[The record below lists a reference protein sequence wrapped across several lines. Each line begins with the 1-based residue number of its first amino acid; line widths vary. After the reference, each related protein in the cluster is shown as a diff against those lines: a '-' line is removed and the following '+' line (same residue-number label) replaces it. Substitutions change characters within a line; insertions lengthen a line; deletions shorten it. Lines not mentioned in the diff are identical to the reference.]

1 MSRNNREPG
10 YRLERREPRGCN
22 SRGSIGA
29 ARFSPLNPHSAIRN
43 PKKQQ
48 GLAIVLALLV
58 VALATTAASYMVWQ
72 QQLLIRQSEN
82 LTALAQGQAVAR
94 AALDWGRLILAED
107 GGQGNKVDHLGEDW
121 ARSLEPT
128 PVEGGQFVGK
138 ISDAQGRYNLNSLTD
153 RDTDGVVFRRLL
165 TVLELPSDLANAVRD
180 WIDADDQ
187 VSFPGGAEDLD
198 YLGGND
204 PYRAANRLLIDI
216 NALYRI
222 KGFTPE
228 IVKRLR
234 PFVTALPRGTP
245 VNVNTATAEVLTA
258 LFEDLGLDAAKDL
271 VEKREKDAFDDL
283 NAFKERTKTL
293 KLLNPNMI
301 DVKSDFFLLN
311 AAVQFSR
318 TELSYLALVQRQ
330 PAGRPK
336 LLWQRQQ

>member
-1 MSRNNREPG
+1 MKR
-10 YRLERREPRGCN
+10 
-22 SRGSIGA
+22 A
-29 ARFSPLNPHSAIRN
+29 
-43 PKKQQ
+43 QQ

-58 VALATTAASYMVWQ
+58 VALATTAAAYMVWQ

-82 LTALAQGQAVAR
+82 LGALAQGQAVAR
-94 AALDWGRLILAED
+94 AALDWGRLIVLED
-107 GGQGNKVDHLGEDW
+107 GGQENKVDNLGEDW

-138 ISDAQGRYNLNSLTD
+138 ISDAQGRYNLNSLVD

-165 TVLELPSDLANAVRD
+165 SVLELPGDLANAVRD

-204 PYRAANRLLIDI
+204 PYRAANRLLVDT

-228 IVKRLR
+228 YVKRLR
-234 PFVTALPRGTP
+234 PFVSALPRGTP
-245 VNVNTATAEVLTA
+245 VNVNTAPAEVLIA
-258 LFEDLGLDAAKDL
+258 LFEDLSPETAKDL
-271 VEKREKDAFDDL
+271 VTKREKDAFADL

-301 DVKSDFFLLN
+301 DVKTDFFLL
-311 AAVQFSR
+311 AANVQFNR
-318 TELSYLALVQRQ
+318 TELSYLGLVQRQ
-330 PAGRPK
+330 PAGRPR
-336 LLWQRQQ
+336 LLWLRQQ

>member
-1 MSRNNREPG
+1 MKTRDH
-10 YRLERREPRGCN
+10 RLEAPASSARSPVFLN
-22 SRGSIGA
+22 ARGSLVT
-29 ARFSPLNPHSAIRN
+29 RKRE
-43 PKKQQ
+43 Q
-48 GLAIVLALLV
+48 GLAIVLALFV
-58 VALATTAASYMVWQ
+58 VALASTAATYMVWQ

-82 LTALAQGQAVAR
+82 LNALAQGQAVAR
-94 AALDWGRLILAED
+94 AALDWGRLIIAED
-107 GGQGNKVDHLGEDW
+107 GGQQNKVDHFGEDW

-138 ISDAQGRYNLNSLTD
+138 IADAQARYNLNSLVD
-153 RDTDGVVFRRLL
+153 RDTDGVVLRRLL
-165 TVLELPSDLANAVRD
+165 AVLELPGDLANGVRD

-204 PYRAANRLLIDI
+204 PYRTANRLLIDI

-245 VNVNTATAEVLTA
+245 INVNTASPEVLTA
-258 LFEDLGLDAAKDL
+258 LFEDLTLDAAKDL
-271 VEKREKDAFDDL
+271 AAKREKTPFDDL
-283 NAFKERTKTL
+283 NAFKDRTKTL

-301 DVKSDFFLLN
+301 DVKCDFFLLTAN
-311 AAVQFSR
+311 VLFNR
-318 TELSYLALVQRQ
+318 TELSYTAMVQRQ
-330 PAGRPK
+330 PTGGPK